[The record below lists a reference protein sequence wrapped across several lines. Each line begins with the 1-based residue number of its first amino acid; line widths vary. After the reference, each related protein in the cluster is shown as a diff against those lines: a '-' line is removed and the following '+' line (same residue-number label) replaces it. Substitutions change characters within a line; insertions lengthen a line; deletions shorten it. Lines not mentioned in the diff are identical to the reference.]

1 MGQDF
6 GIRDHLIQV
15 KCVASISGATTT
27 ATFQAARGMHT
38 SGRLKKV
45 RFGADTVTAA
55 SGAAHIML
63 YKNTTASAVISTS
76 STITAAGTSYVATLN
91 TGEYPEGEVRFD
103 AGDVFKISLIGST
116 GNIQGLYADL
126 WVAL

>member
-1 MGQDF
+1 MGMEF

-15 KCVASISGATTT
+15 KCAASLSGSSTTGT
-27 ATFQAARGMHT
+27 YRAQIGMQT

-45 RFGADTVTAA
+45 RFGADTLTAA

-63 YKNTTASAVISTS
+63 YKNGTAMIETS
-76 STITAAGTSYVATLN
+76 STITSSSTSYAATLT
-91 TGEYPEGEVRFD
+91 TGDYPEGEARFD
-103 AGDVFKISLIGST
+103 VGDVFRISLIGTT
-116 GNIQGLYADL
+116 GNVQGLYADL